1 MGASISPKKS
11 LLLRVLAAAIAA
23 ALLSTLVPG
32 LASPYSQERM
42 DKDITIMENV
52 INTAMVESEYV
63 CTFPSSQNVRGL
75 YIPEFGALFTVQVQL
90 ISNRAL
96 PWVIGLGQS
105 YPGVWNFYWDQDKW
119 EGFIKNL
126 EDLDIEV
133 NGEKID
139 LKDYLEEAKRHDDGE
154 KGDKKV
160 FIKPEENEELV
171 KRNLEKFKDE
181 LAGIVADYGGTIRQL
196 EANQWIMVVAYLE
209 GTRSMAPDSK
219 VIVKAKKADLDLYD
233 YGKIDLDEL
242 ESRME
247 IDSY

>member
-42 DKDITIMENV
+42 DKDIT
-52 INTAMVESEYV
+52 
-63 CTFPSSQNVRGL
+63 
-75 YIPEFGALFTVQVQL
+75 
-90 ISNRAL
+90 NRAL